1 MDKKKVDISIEINED
16 RLNNAIEVFDENN
29 LSIEKAV
36 KLFFYSVSNNHRLPF
51 VIKDDKLTET
61 NNYLK
66 DIADVLAGRYDYI
79 YYVNVGDNTYLEFN
93 TNNSYRV
100 LEIGE
105 TGKDFF
111 HDSYHNIDMVIYKED
126 RQRMVEFL
134 NKDNIIK
141 NLNEKGSDS
150 IVYRMITS
158 VTPEYYLLTA
168 SYVGTNRNQ
177 LILEVRNID
186 DSIRKEQQQAR
197 ELEKASNLAHLD
209 SLTKCL
215 NYLAF
220 QEARDELS
228 LKIKNGSHNFAIL
241 MCDLNDLKNINDDEG
256 HLVGDEFLIKTADT
270 LRSIF
275 QNSKV
280 YRIGGDEFFVVLEG
294 EDFINRYSL
303 VETLK
308 ERSKENIKNDAPVIA
323 VGLAE
328 LGGNTTDFISLFMEA
343 DQKMYEHKKQL
354 KQNR

>member
-1 MDKKKVDISIEINED
+1 MARKLLGLSIDIDEE
-16 RLNNAIEVFDENN
+16 RLNHAIEVLNENN
-29 LSIEKAV
+29 LSLEHAV
-36 KLFFYSVSNNHRLPF
+36 KLFLYSVSNNHRLPF
-51 VIKDDKLTET
+51 STIDEKLSDS
-61 NNYLK
+61 NSYLK

-79 YYVNVGDNTYLEFN
+79 YYVNVDDNSYLEFN
-93 TNNSYRV
+93 MNNSFRV
-100 LEIGE
+100 LEVGD

-111 HDSYHNIDMVIYKED
+111 YDSYHNIDMVIYKED

-134 NKDNIIK
+134 NKDNMIK
-141 NLNEKGSDS
+141 NLNERGSDS

-168 SYVGTNRNQ
+168 SYVGANKHQ

-228 LKIKNGSHNFAIL
+228 LRIKNGENNFAIL

-280 YRIGGDEFFVVLEG
+280 YRIGGDEFFVVLEN
-294 EDFINRYSL
+294 EDFNNRYSL
-303 VETLK
+303 LDVLK
-308 ERSKENIKNDAPVIA
+308 NRSKENIKNDAPVIA

-328 LGGNTTDFISLFMEA
+328 LGDDITDFISLFMKA
-343 DQKMYEHKKQL
+343 DQRMYEHKKQL
-354 KQNR
+354 KQEK

>member
-1 MDKKKVDISIEINED
+1 MDIDEERLNNAREVLSENDISIEH
-16 RLNNAIEVFDENN
+16 
-29 LSIEKAV
+29 AV
-36 KLFFYSVSNNHRLPF
+36 KLFLYSVSNNHRLPF
-51 VIKDDKLTET
+51 SISDDKLADS
-61 NNYLK
+61 NSYLK

-79 YYVNVGDNTYLEFN
+79 YYVNVDDNSYLEFN
-93 TNNSYRV
+93 MNNSFRV
-100 LEIGE
+100 LEVGD

-111 HDSYHNIDMVIYKED
+111 YDSYHNIDMVIYKED

-134 NKDNIIK
+134 NKDNMIK
-141 NLNEKGSDS
+141 NLNERGSDS

-168 SYVGTNRNQ
+168 SYVGANKHQ

-228 LKIKNGSHNFAIL
+228 LRIKNGENNFAIL

-280 YRIGGDEFFVVLEG
+280 YRIGGDEFFVVLEN
-294 EDFINRYSL
+294 EDFNNRYSL
-303 VETLK
+303 LDVLK
-308 ERSKENIKNDAPVIA
+308 NRSKENIKNDAPVIA

-328 LGGNTTDFISLFMEA
+328 LGDDITDFISLFMKA
-343 DQKMYEHKKQL
+343 DQRMYEHKKQL
-354 KQNR
+354 KQEK